1 MDPID
6 AAAATAGGIPFVT
19 GVQKTQISWV
29 MRKTESGDQ
38 RSIFRS
44 MNFRS
49 SFGCGWIPDHGVDFF
64 TLFIQDLAQKW
75 RDIFKKAENHLKDT
89 VSSTLPSMYLFRSV
103 AIFSSNLSSA

>member
-1 MDPID
+1 M
-6 AAAATAGGIPFVT
+6 AGGIPFVT
-19 GVQKTQISWV
+19 GIQKTQISWV

-49 SFGCGWIPDHGVDFF
+49 SFGYGWIPDHGVDFF

-89 VSSTLPSMYLFRSV
+89 VSVALPSMYFFRPV
-103 AIFSSNLSSA
+103 TIFFSNLSSA